1 MTRASKANA
10 YGLLLTALRTPA
22 ALARLDDVEW
32 MQLLAV
38 AADNKLAGRVAADA
52 ARLPSL
58 ADGGDRE
65 WLRNR
70 LDARRA
76 LNQQFTRAII
86 WEIGRVRR
94 ALADLDVPWVLL
106 KGAAYVAA
114 DLPMSA
120 GRMVSDIDILVPER
134 ALPDVERCLT
144 SAGWNFP
151 EISAYDNRYYREW
164 MHELP
169 PMVHEGRKSVLD
181 VHHAILPRTSRLGA
195 SSEDLLART
204 QLLPNGLRVLAPA
217 DQVLH
222 AAVHLFHDGEVVGG
236 LRDLVDLDG
245 LLRHND
251 TDGFWDDLL
260 TQTTRQGLGR
270 PLYYALRFAQRHLAT
285 PIPQSALASL
295 RPTAPG
301 PLVSGLM
308 DALVDRVLVRGHR
321 HSSLAGQALY
331 ARSHW
336 LKMPPALLAAHLARK
351 LLPFGGH

>member
-10 YGLLLTALRTPA
+10 YDLLLTALRTPA

-32 MQLLAV
+32 IQLLAV
-38 AADNKLAGRVAADA
+38 AEDNKLAGRVAADVA
-52 ARLPSL
+52 QIPSL
-58 ADGGDRE
+58 ADGGDRQ
-65 WLRNR
+65 WLRDR

-76 LNQQFTRAII
+76 LNQQFTRAIN

-94 ALADLDVPWVLL
+94 ALTDLDVPWVLL

-114 DLPMSA
+114 DLPMSV

-134 ALPDVERCLT
+134 ALPDIERCLT

-169 PMVHEGRKSVLD
+169 PMVHDGRRSVLD

-195 SSEDLLART
+195 SSSDLLARA
-204 QLLPNGLRVLAPA
+204 QLLPTGLRVLAPA

-236 LRDLVDLDG
+236 LRDLLDLDG
-245 LLRHND
+245 LIRHHG
-251 TDGFWDDLL
+251 TQAFWDDLL
-260 TQTTRQGLGR
+260 GQANRQRLGR
-270 PLYYALRFAQRHLAT
+270 PLSYALRFARRHLDT
-285 PIPQSALASL
+285 PVPQSVLETL
-295 RPTAPG
+295 RAAAPG
-301 PLVSGLM
+301 RIAERVM
-308 DALVDRVLVRGHR
+308 DAMVDRVLVRGHL
-321 HSSLAGQALY
+321 HSSFAGQALY
-331 ARSHW
+331 VRSHW
-336 LKMPPALLAAHLARK
+336 LKMPPALLASHLARK